1 MTVPAIS
8 IMMSGPPTLHDRPG
22 FRPVAAEEAD
32 RVGRRHPSTI
42 PFTRV

>member
-8 IMMSGPPTLHDRPG
+8 IMTTGLPTLHGRPG
-22 FRPVAAEEAD
+22 FRPAAAERAD

-42 PFTRV
+42 RFIRI